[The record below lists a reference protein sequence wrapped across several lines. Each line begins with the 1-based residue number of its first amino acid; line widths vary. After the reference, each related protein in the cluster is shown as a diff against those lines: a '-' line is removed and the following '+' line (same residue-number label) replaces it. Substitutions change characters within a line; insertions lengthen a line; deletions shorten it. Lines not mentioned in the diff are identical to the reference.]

1 MDKLDYTYSVM
12 ETFTSVQGEGFHS
25 GVPAFFIRLA
35 GCNVGCVWCD
45 VKESWE
51 EDGHPKQTVSDLL
64 EQALTSGAKVV
75 IVTGGEPTMHDLTA
89 LTDVLRMNGFQIHL
103 ETSGTEV
110 LTGTFDW
117 ITFSP
122 KKFKAPLKE
131 YFQISHELKV
141 VIHHESD
148 LLWAEGH
155 AKEMENKLA
164 FFLQP
169 EWEKRE
175 RVMPLIF
182 GYAIKNPHWRVGL
195 QIHKYLNV
203 D

>member
-51 EDGHPKQTVSDLL
+51 EEGHPKQTVSDLL

>member
-51 EDGHPKQTVSDLL
+51 EEGHPKQTVSDLL

-164 FFLQP
+164 FF
-169 EWEKRE
+169 
-175 RVMPLIF
+175 
-182 GYAIKNPHWRVGL
+182 
-195 QIHKYLNV
+195 
-203 D
+203 